1 MTGPEQPCADTRRAG
16 TARRLFGAAQRA
28 SQMRRAV
35 PALRG
40 TINEGRSAMHRL
52 FICLAA
58 ATLLAGCGGTKPV
71 DPVDALMAPYAGDV
85 PGASLLVI
93 KDGKAVVDRSYGLAN
108 LEDDDKATPAT
119 NYRLASVSKQFTAAA
134 ILLLAEQGRLTLDDP
149 IRRWLPSLPQTTS
162 AVTLRQLL
170 DHTGGLVDYEDL
182 IPPGTTGQVSDNDVL
197 RMLSATPKTYFAPGT
212 AYRYSNTGYV
222 LLGLVVERASG
233 YSLPLYLKQ
242 QIFQPLGMNHTLL
255 YEKGGPDVDDRA
267 YGYSEVGGQWT
278 RTDQSVTSATR
289 GDGGIY
295 SNIEDFAKWDAALY
309 TDKLLDADSR
319 KLAFTPKDP
328 IADPDTDYGFGWR
341 LSGDTEW
348 HSGES
353 QGFRNVIIRWPEQHV
368 TVVILSN
375 RNHFKPYPLALTIG
389 ELFLAR

>member
-1 MTGPEQPCADTRRAG
+1 
-16 TARRLFGAAQRA
+16 
-28 SQMRRAV
+28 
-35 PALRG
+35 
-40 TINEGRSAMHRL
+40 MHRL
-52 FICLAA
+52 FIGLAA

-182 IPPGTTGQVSDNDVL
+182 IPPGTTDQVSDDDVL

-212 AYRYSNTGYV
+212 AYRYSNSGYV

-233 YSLPLYLKQ
+233 ISLPLYLRQ
-242 QIFQPLGMNHTLL
+242 HIFQPLHMDHTLM
-255 YEKGGPDVDDRA
+255 YVRGGPEVENRA
-267 YGYSEVGGQWT
+267 YGYSEENGSWT

-295 SNIEDFAKWDAALY
+295 SSVDDMAKWDAALY
-309 TDKLLDADSR
+309 DDRLLSDASR
-319 KLAFTPKDP
+319 KLAFSPHVKVTGEPYE
-328 IADPDTDYGFGWR
+328 ASYGYGWR
-341 LSGDTEW
+341 ITGDTVW

-353 QGFRNVIIRWPEQHV
+353 IGFRNVIVRWPKQHL
-368 TVVILSN
+368 TVILLSN
-375 RNHFKPYPLALTIG
+375 RNDPEPYRTALAIAQPYLQ
-389 ELFLAR
+389 